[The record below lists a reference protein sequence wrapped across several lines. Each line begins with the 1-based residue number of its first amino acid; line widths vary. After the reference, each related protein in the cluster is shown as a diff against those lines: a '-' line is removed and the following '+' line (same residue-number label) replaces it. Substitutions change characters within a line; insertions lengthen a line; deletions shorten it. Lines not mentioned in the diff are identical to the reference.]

1 LGSVVMECTRHS
13 EEELVRQSYDVH
25 VCVSGPGAQI
35 TAYHRLRFALQA
47 SSWFPRPLG
56 IALWS
61 ALHVLLLVGGV
72 ALLVLQALTTLV
84 LGVSIDIFALSVLI
98 VPFWLLWLTMF
109 FTFFFSYVC
118 KFVRLGWLLTRFSLS
133 LICESGRLD
142 RIKGS
147 FAAWWAQASW
157 DSLAPRQSWGEVKE
171 LWEVSREILQL
182 PVSGSG
188 ALASKHLVR
197 EVLPWY
203 RVALTTCCEEV
214 VHMHEAISI

>member
-1 LGSVVMECTRHS
+1 MECTRHS
-13 EEELVRQSYDVH
+13 EELVRQSYDVH

-72 ALLVLQALTTLV
+72 ALLVLLALTTLV
-84 LGVSIDIFALSVLI
+84 LYVSIDIYFLGFI
-98 VPFWLLWLTMF
+98 VPFWLLYMF
-109 FTFFFSYVC
+109 FTYCLLYVC

-133 LICESGRLD
+133 LICESGRLH

-157 DSLAPRQSWGEVKE
+157 DSLAPRQSWGQFWREVKE
-171 LWEVSREILQL
+171 DTPPVLQQL
-182 PVSGSG
+182 PMSGIG
-188 ALASKHLVR
+188 AKHLVR

-214 VHMHEAISI
+214 VHMHEAIST

>member
-72 ALLVLQALTTLV
+72 ALLVLLALTTLV
-84 LGVSIDIFALSVLI
+84 LYVSIDIYFLGFI
-98 VPFWLLWLTMF
+98 VPFWLLYMF
-109 FTFFFSYVC
+109 FTYCLLYVC

-133 LICESGRLD
+133 LICESGRLH

-157 DSLAPRQSWGEVKE
+157 DSLAPRQSWGQFWREVKE
-171 LWEVSREILQL
+171 DTPPVLQQL
-182 PVSGSG
+182 PMSGIG
-188 ALASKHLVR
+188 AKHLVR

-214 VHMHEAISI
+214 VHMHEAIST

>member
-1 LGSVVMECTRHS
+1 MECTRHS

-72 ALLVLQALTTLV
+72 ALLVLLALTTLV
-84 LGVSIDIFALSVLI
+84 LYVSIDIYFLGFI
-98 VPFWLLWLTMF
+98 VPFWLLYMF
-109 FTFFFSYVC
+109 FTYCLLYVC

-133 LICESGRLD
+133 LICESGRLH

-157 DSLAPRQSWGEVKE
+157 DSLAPRQSWGQFWREVKE
-171 LWEVSREILQL
+171 DTPPVLQQL
-182 PVSGSG
+182 PMSGIG
-188 ALASKHLVR
+188 AKHLVR

-214 VHMHEAISI
+214 VHMHEAIST

>member
-1 LGSVVMECTRHS
+1 
-13 EEELVRQSYDVH
+13 VRQSYDVH

-72 ALLVLQALTTLV
+72 ALLVLLALTTLV
-84 LGVSIDIFALSVLI
+84 LYVSIDIYFLGFI
-98 VPFWLLWLTMF
+98 VPFWLLYMF
-109 FTFFFSYVC
+109 FTYCLLYVC

-133 LICESGRLD
+133 LICESGRLH

-157 DSLAPRQSWGEVKE
+157 DSLAPRQSWGQFWREVKE
-171 LWEVSREILQL
+171 DTPPVLQQL
-182 PVSGSG
+182 PMSGIG
-188 ALASKHLVR
+188 AKHLVR

-214 VHMHEAISI
+214 VHMHEAIST

>member
-1 LGSVVMECTRHS
+1 
-13 EEELVRQSYDVH
+13 VRQSYDVH

-72 ALLVLQALTTLV
+72 ALLVLLALTTLV
-84 LGVSIDIFALSVLI
+84 LYVSIDIYFLGFI
-98 VPFWLLWLTMF
+98 VPFWLLYMF
-109 FTFFFSYVC
+109 FTYCLLYVC

-157 DSLAPRQSWGEVKE
+157 DSLAPRQSWGQFWREVKE
-171 LWEVSREILQL
+171 DTPPVLQQL
-182 PVSGSG
+182 PMSGIG
-188 ALASKHLVR
+188 AKHLVR

-214 VHMHEAISI
+214 VHMHEAIST

>member
-72 ALLVLQALTTLV
+72 ALLVLLALTTLV
-84 LGVSIDIFALSVLI
+84 LYVSIDIYFLGFI
-98 VPFWLLWLTMF
+98 VPFWLLYMF
-109 FTFFFSYVC
+109 FTYCLLYVC

-133 LICESGRLD
+133 LICESGRLH

-157 DSLAPRQSWGEVKE
+157 DSLAPRQSWGQFWREVKE
-171 LWEVSREILQL
+171 DTPPVLQQL
-182 PVSGSG
+182 PMSGIG
-188 ALASKHLVR
+188 AKHLVR

>member
-1 LGSVVMECTRHS
+1 MGSGAMECTRHS
-13 EEELVRQSYDVH
+13 EELVRQSYDVH

-84 LGVSIDIFALSVLI
+84 LYVSIDIYFLCII
-98 VPFWLLWLTMF
+98 VPLWLLFIF
-109 FTFFFSYVC
+109 FTYCFVYVW

-133 LICESGRLD
+133 LICESGRLH

-157 DSLAPRQSWGEVKE
+157 DSLAPRQSWGQFWREVKE
-171 LWEVSREILQL
+171 DTPQVLQQL
-182 PVSGSG
+182 PISGSG
-188 ALASKHLVR
+188 AKHIVR
-197 EVLPWY
+197 NVLPWY
-203 RVALTTCCEEV
+203 RVALTTCCDEV
-214 VHMHEAISI
+214 VHIHEAIST

>member
-1 LGSVVMECTRHS
+1 MECTRHS

-72 ALLVLQALTTLV
+72 ALLVLLALTTLV
-84 LGVSIDIFALSVLI
+84 LYVSIDIYFLGFI
-98 VPFWLLWLTMF
+98 VPFWLLYMF
-109 FTFFFSYVC
+109 FTYCLLYVC

-157 DSLAPRQSWGEVKE
+157 DSLAPRQSWGQFWREVKE
-171 LWEVSREILQL
+171 DTPPVLQQL
-182 PVSGSG
+182 PMSGIG
-188 ALASKHLVR
+188 AKHLVR

>member
-1 LGSVVMECTRHS
+1 
-13 EEELVRQSYDVH
+13 VRQSYDVH

-84 LGVSIDIFALSVLI
+84 LYVSIDIYFLGFI
-98 VPFWLLWLTMF
+98 VPFWLLYMF
-109 FTFFFSYVC
+109 FTYCLLYVC

-133 LICESGRLD
+133 LICESGRLH

-157 DSLAPRQSWGEVKE
+157 DSLAPRQSWGQFWREVKE
-171 LWEVSREILQL
+171 DTPPVLQQL
-182 PVSGSG
+182 PMSGIG
-188 ALASKHLVR
+188 AKHLVR

-214 VHMHEAISI
+214 VHMHEAIST